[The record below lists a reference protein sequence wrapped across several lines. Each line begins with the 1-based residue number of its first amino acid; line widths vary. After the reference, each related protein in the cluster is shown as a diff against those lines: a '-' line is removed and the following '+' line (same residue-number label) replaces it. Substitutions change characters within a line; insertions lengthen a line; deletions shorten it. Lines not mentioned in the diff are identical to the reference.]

1 MLSMNPSSEST
12 NSSPMNG
19 ATAIP
24 KVFDLYG
31 AYRLGSYLTIWIS
44 YLVFMAANAPRGV
57 EWLAWHL
64 QRIYNA
70 VQYLK
75 INGYFSSYGFSIWS
89 SCQDCGLSVSE
100 WVDKIYLSSS
110 ALKLLPYIF
119 LNHFWGFDALQ
130 KYGPQIDRLVI
141 FIAAAT
147 AAELIIICV
156 HRYSSLS
163 SYFVGVVSFL
173 LFTTAPWTYK
183 MLLSSWA
190 EVYFLPF
197 LLLGM
202 LCFAQGRNRTGLV
215 MLFFAGFFHY
225 QWVLAVAGLYGLL
238 FFGSLYFKRDAQS
251 KQYLPYY
258 GRTVSGALSIMFTLV
273 VWVPFEAAMR
283 WLALRN
289 MEGAE
294 GSSLLLRMGISGD
307 DIHNGGLLG
316 SLQFLG
322 GNRVTHCLADYSSGA
337 LTANLMDGI
346 TMYNCVLSIGGML
359 MLSLSA
365 IVGLVILLK
374 KSAPAKWIVFPLVY
388 ALLLFITILQQS
400 LSAHLMG
407 YSYIFSF
414 LFAAGIVG
422 LMVFLTQFIRSS
434 TLKIVLSIPCVV
446 GIVLLSIRVSML
458 TGVNG

>member
-1 MLSMNPSSEST
+1 MNAGSEGIHSSTMTGPTT
-12 NSSPMNG
+12 NHK
-19 ATAIP
+19 I
-24 KVFDLYG
+24 FDLHG
-31 AYRLGSYLTIWIS
+31 MCRLGSYLTIWIS
-44 YLVFMAANAPRGV
+44 YIVFMASHAPRGV
-57 EWLAWHL
+57 DWLSWHL

-70 VQYLK
+70 VQYVK
-75 INGYFSSYGFSIWS
+75 VNGYFSSYSFSIWS
-89 SCQDCGLSVSE
+89 TCQDCGHSVSE
-100 WVDKIYLSSS
+100 WVDKIYLSGSV
-110 ALKLLPYIF
+110 LKLIPYIF
-119 LNHFWGFDALQ
+119 LNHFWGLDALQ
-130 KYGPQIDRLVI
+130 KYGPQIDRLFI

-190 EVYFLPF
+190 EVYFLSF
-197 LLLGM
+197 LLLGL

-225 QWVLAVAGLYGLL
+225 QWVLAVAGFYVLL
-238 FFGSLYFKRDAQS
+238 FLGGLYFKHDAQS

-258 GRTVSGALSIMFTLV
+258 ARTVNGALSITFMMV
-273 VWVPFEAAMR
+273 VSVPFEVAMR
-283 WLALRN
+283 WQALRN
-289 MEGAE
+289 MESAV
-294 GSSLLLRMGISGD
+294 GSSLLFRMGISGD

-322 GNRVTHCLADYSSGA
+322 GNRVTLCLADYRSGV
-337 LTANLMDGI
+337 LNANLIDVI
-346 TMYNCVLSIGGML
+346 TMYNCILSIGGML
-359 MLSLSA
+359 ILSLSA

-388 ALLLFITILQQS
+388 ALLLFVTILQQS

-407 YSYIFSF
+407 YSYIFSY

-422 LMVFLTQFIRSS
+422 LMVFLTQFMRSS
-434 TLKIVLSIPCVV
+434 ALKIVLSIPCVV